1 MKTELKAGTNFGDER
16 QAHTMP
22 DLQLL
27 REKARNTRRDT
38 LNLTR
43 ISPGFRVA
51 SSLSDVEIF
60 VTLYYGRI
68 LRFDSK
74 NPQWEERDRFIISK
88 GHGAI
93 SLYPILADLGFF
105 DKVELQ
111 RMSQPGSFLGD
122 IPDIRVPGFET
133 INGALGHGLGV
144 ACGIAMALKRKN
156 SIAKVFVLVS
166 DGELYEGAVWEA
178 VMFAS
183 EHKLG
188 NLTLIVDSNKRSMLG
203 ECKNIIDLEPLKNK
217 FETFNW
223 RTSVADG
230 HKIDEIYYVLNAF
243 RTSESAH
250 PSVLIANTIKGKGVP
265 ELESDSLCHVRP
277 LKEEELINAIKNL

>member
-1 MKTELKAGTNFGDER
+1 MKVTPNLEFLK
-16 QAHTMP
+16 
-22 DLQLL
+22 
-27 REKARNTRRDT
+27 EKARDTRKET
-38 LNLTR
+38 LKLSL

-60 VTLYYGRI
+60 VALYYGRI
-68 LRFDSK
+68 LKFDPR
-74 NPQWEERDRFIISK
+74 NPRWEERDRFIISK

-105 DKVELQ
+105 DKSELQ
-111 RMSQPGSFLGD
+111 KMSQSGSFLGD
-122 IPDIRVPGFET
+122 IPDTRIPGFET

-144 ACGIAMALKRKN
+144 ACGIALALKKKN
-156 SIAKVFVLVS
+156 SVAKVLVLVS

-178 VMFAS
+178 IMFAS

-188 NLTLIVDSNKRSMLG
+188 NLIAIVDSNKRSMLG

-230 HKIDEIYYVLNAF
+230 HSIEEIYNVLSGF
-243 RTSESAH
+243 KTCESAY
-250 PSVLIANTIKGKGVP
+250 PAALIADTIKGKGVP
-265 ELESDSLCHVRP
+265 ELENDSLCHIRS
-277 LKEEELINAIKNL
+277 LKEEEIIKAMKSL